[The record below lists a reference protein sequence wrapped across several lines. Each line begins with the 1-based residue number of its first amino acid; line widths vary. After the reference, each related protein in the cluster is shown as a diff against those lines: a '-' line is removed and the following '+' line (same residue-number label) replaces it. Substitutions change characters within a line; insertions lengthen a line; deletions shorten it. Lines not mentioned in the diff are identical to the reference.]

1 MATTSYSSQALAGAS
16 NATLSRTITPVLPPR
31 HKPAPRFRS
40 SVVPAQ
46 EVSAVYAAPA
56 APTPGLRPLPREDE
70 NSVDNVNLGNPLQR
84 AERLSP
90 GWLGVLA
97 DLEGVV
103 LDYDTAEV
111 SDRSWQ
117 QLAEEEGRK
126 PLPAWALRK
135 AEHMKNEQVIQ
146 EVFEW
151 AWNRLEVARLAAR
164 REELYAEALASTSL
178 RVSPGLPVFLDTLA
192 RLQVPIAAI
201 SSGPQRRVL
210 SMLENAGLATRFDA
224 VISSEDVLRGL
235 PDPSGY
241 LSASLSIGRPPL
253 RCVVLASSNLSIEAA
268 REAGMKVV
276 ALAARRPAYELTAA
290 DSVVRQ
296 VDGLSFM
303 DLKRL
308 FAREAGAQLVPL
320 AEPEAQP
327 ASRWAQPTPFSDADS
342 E

>member
-135 AEHMKNEQVIQ
+135 AEHMKNEQVWGTCGSGGVDASNPGWIGGPG
-146 EVFEW
+146 VPCGP
-151 AWNRLEVARLAAR
+151 AW
-164 REELYAEALASTSL
+164 
-178 RVSPGLPVFLDTLA
+178 
-192 RLQVPIAAI
+192 
-201 SSGPQRRVL
+201 
-210 SMLENAGLATRFDA
+210 
-224 VISSEDVLRGL
+224 
-235 PDPSGY
+235 
-241 LSASLSIGRPPL
+241 RP
-253 RCVVLASSNLSIEAA
+253 C
-268 REAGMKVV
+268 
-276 ALAARRPAYELTAA
+276 RPA
-290 DSVVRQ
+290 
-296 VDGLSFM
+296 
-303 DLKRL
+303 
-308 FAREAGAQLVPL
+308 
-320 AEPEAQP
+320 
-327 ASRWAQPTPFSDADS
+327 
-342 E
+342 